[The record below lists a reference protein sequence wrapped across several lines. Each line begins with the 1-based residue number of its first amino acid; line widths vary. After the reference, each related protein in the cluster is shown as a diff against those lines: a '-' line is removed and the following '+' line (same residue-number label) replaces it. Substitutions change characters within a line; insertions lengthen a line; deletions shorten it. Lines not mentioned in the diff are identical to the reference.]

1 MFTMKCPAALHGPL
15 PPIAQIYESILYV
28 YVYGL
33 WRRAVNTR
41 PPPVAVQT
49 WKHYISEHI
58 FGSLPWKTVNKFQTE
73 KIWRDDMPLSEF
85 NTTVT
90 AVSSTPL
97 QHWPWYHQYVW
108 TCELLLYRFKKESEY
123 SGTALPTDLSNSKI
137 KCSSSSEGDPGVT
150 LTALTLAACHCISI
164 IEQL

>member
-1 MFTMKCPAALHGPL
+1 MSVTQVHVYLPSIWWVNTQRKAQECSPLAHAHVLIILVRFYHSKSKSRLMFTMKCPAALHGPL

-108 TCELLLYRFKKESEY
+108 T
-123 SGTALPTDLSNSKI
+123 A
-137 KCSSSSEGDPGVT
+137 VV
-150 LTALTLAACHCISI
+150 
-164 IEQL
+164 